1 MHNNITHILES
12 RFGDESQEGKKWEDY
27 ETIVCPDGEVIDMV
41 ALIDEQHKA
50 VAGLMHIA
58 PELMGFLSSLSMI
71 YTFRVQT
78 QATDGLRIFVNP
90 QFTNKLSFTEKC
102 FVMAHEVM
110 HCLLNH
116 NRRLKGIPHYEA
128 NIAADYEVNDT
139 LVACGLFK
147 EETIKKIGAFVDM
160 KYTDMG
166 CEKIFDIMPQ
176 KKDGTMDNSNQSPQA
191 EKNQQ
196 TPPMQGKQGSGG
208 GTGSS
213 QKQTY
218 SDEYKAGWK
227 KAIEDWKAG
236 KIKI

>member
-1 MHNNITHILES
+1 MYNNTSHILES
-12 RFGDESQEGKKWEDY
+12 KFGDESQEGKKWEDY

-50 VAGLMHIA
+50 IAGLIHIA
-58 PELMGFLSSLSMI
+58 PELMGFLSSLSLI

-116 NRRLKGIPHYEA
+116 NRRLKSMPHYEA
-128 NIAADYEVNDT
+128 NIAMDYEVNDT

-147 EETIKKIGAFVDM
+147 EETMKKIGAFVDM
-160 KYTDMG
+160 KYADMG
-166 CEKIFDIMPQ
+166 CEKIFDIMPR
-176 KKDGTMDNSNQSPQA
+176 KNDGSMDNSNQSAQA
-191 EKNQQ
+191 KKNQQ
-196 TPPMQGKQGSGG
+196 GQQGQSQQGGSGG
-208 GTGSS
+208 G